1 MLRCTVLC
9 CAVLSYAML
18 SSTVLSVGS
27 EIYLRRPSRY
37 HAPTDEPETFAQIG
51 ELART
56 KKETAI
62 GYITKAGLM
71 KLAPRPKTEH
81 TYQPDDRIIVIADD

>member
-1 MLRCTVLC
+1 MGDCCQCFVWCTTDWRFD
-9 CAVLSYAML
+9 S
-18 SSTVLSVGS
+18 SVGS

-37 HAPTDEPETFAQIG
+37 HAPTEQPETFAQIG

-71 KLAPRPKTEH
+71 RLAPKPKEAH
-81 TYQPDDRIIVIADD
+81 TYQADDRIIVIADD

>member
-1 MLRCTVLC
+1 MLLSLLC
-9 CAVLSYAML
+9 ADA
-18 SSTVLSVGS
+18 GQ

-37 HAPTDEPETFAQIG
+37 HTIPDKPMTFAQIG

-62 GYITKAGLM
+62 GYISHTGVM
-71 KLAPRPKTEH
+71 RLAPGPKEAH
-81 TYQPDDRIIVIADD
+81 QYAADDRIIVIADD

>member
-1 MLRCTVLC
+1 LAFCLC
-9 CAVLSYAML
+9 CC
-18 SSTVLSVGS
+18 TGQ

-37 HAPTDEPETFAQIG
+37 HTLTDKPETFAQIG

-62 GYITKAGLM
+62 GYITHTGVM
-71 KLAPRPKTEH
+71 RLAPKPKEAH
-81 TYQPDDRIIVIADD
+81 TYASDDRIIVIADD